1 MTERLF
7 HGSWSVGPFHC
18 YPFTLRGRGAHTILH
33 AHEHDHL
40 VSASQ
45 PIAVY
50 ALRRDGVGIVDK
62 IALGDRR
69 LIAAHTEHAIVAL
82 EDGDTVCECLF
93 SRYDEHG
100 DFLGNPKEDSRSPY
114 TEPCDPSNL
123 PQAVLDVLASHAV

>member
-1 MTERLF
+1 MPERLF
-7 HGSWSVGPFHC
+7 HGEWSVGPFHC

-50 ALRRDGVGIVDK
+50 ALKRDGIEIIDPIVR
-62 IALGDRR
+62 GDRR

-100 DFLGNPKEDSRSPY
+100 DFLADPKEASRAPY
-114 TEPCDPSNL
+114 AEPCDPGNL
-123 PQAVLDVLASHAV
+123 PQAVQDALASHTI

>member
-40 VSASQ
+40 VSADQ
-45 PIAVY
+45 EILVY
-50 ALRRDGVGIVDK
+50 ALLRHGIELVEPVVP
-62 IALGDRR
+62 GDRR

-82 EDGDTVCECLF
+82 AEGDTVCECLF
-93 SRYDEHG
+93 SRYDENG
-100 DFLGNPKEDSRSPY
+100 DFLGNPKEHSRSPY
-114 TEPCDPSNL
+114 AEPCDPGNL
-123 PQAVLDVLASHAV
+123 PQAVRDVLATHAL